1 MSGSSYINMYKVI
14 ALTRH
19 SMTLQSCCDDLW
31 KEELNKIQNSIHPN
45 KKRSQS
51 KINGKNSRWC

>member
-1 MSGSSYINMYKVI
+1 MYKVI